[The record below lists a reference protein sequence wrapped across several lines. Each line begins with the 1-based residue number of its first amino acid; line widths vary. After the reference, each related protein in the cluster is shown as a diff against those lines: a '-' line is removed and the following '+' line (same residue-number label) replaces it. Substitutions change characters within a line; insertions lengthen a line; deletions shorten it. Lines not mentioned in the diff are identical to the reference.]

1 MASPLPFVHFNFN
14 AATFKLGRF
23 LHSRTRIGKIII
35 LIGML
40 LIQLP
45 AWADALPASIDA
57 GADQD
62 ITTLWVVGDID
73 VLAKGLDAV
82 AMFFNGAGT
91 GSPLISLLQ
100 LGAMMALTSMLV
112 QFITKRTMQPVNNFL
127 MIIIVSALFI
137 PKTSV
142 WVASYYDATGGST
155 GGAVG
160 FRKVGNVPIGVAY
173 PLGMFSYVSKR
184 LTEQYDTGM
193 QVMPDSAMTG
203 GTTAPEGGILTHGAE
218 GYFSPLKTVLR
229 LRNQFSG
236 PENTLLLA
244 NLANASQTCNWSNRW
259 GEADKGGIFNVLA
272 RGKQTG
278 MVRIALPA
286 EKAGDP
292 PVIGLVGCADAGKI
306 ISLMMVQNVVN
317 LPGKN
322 YSQTAVSATDN
333 RNLAT
338 VKGGEAARDKYP
350 HIGAINQS

>member
-1 MASPLPFVHFNFN
+1 MPSPLHFVHFNFN

-160 FRKVGNVPIGVAY
+160 FRKVDNVPI
-173 PLGMFSYVSKR
+173 
-184 LTEQYDTGM
+184 
-193 QVMPDSAMTG
+193 
-203 GTTAPEGGILTHGAE
+203 
-218 GYFSPLKTVLR
+218 
-229 LRNQFSG
+229 
-236 PENTLLLA
+236 
-244 NLANASQTCNWSNRW
+244 
-259 GEADKGGIFNVLA
+259 
-272 RGKQTG
+272 
-278 MVRIALPA
+278 
-286 EKAGDP
+286 
-292 PVIGLVGCADAGKI
+292 
-306 ISLMMVQNVVN
+306 
-317 LPGKN
+317 
-322 YSQTAVSATDN
+322 
-333 RNLAT
+333 
-338 VKGGEAARDKYP
+338 
-350 HIGAINQS
+350 